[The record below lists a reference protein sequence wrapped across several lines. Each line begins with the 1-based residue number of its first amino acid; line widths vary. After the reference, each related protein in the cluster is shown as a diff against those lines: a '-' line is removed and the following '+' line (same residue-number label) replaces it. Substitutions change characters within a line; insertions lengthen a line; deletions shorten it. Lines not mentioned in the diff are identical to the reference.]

1 MRRLALS
8 LAALALT
15 AALAASP
22 AFAAACPSDAQ
33 ADQFASVQ
41 RLLLDNRVMASFGE
55 RPSGSANQGKF
66 ISWLQHEFA
75 QIPGVRL
82 DSIPHPINR
91 WTETGK
97 GLAAGPNAAGLD
109 KLPLAGSV
117 PYAKPTPA
125 GGVTAPL
132 TYVASGTALTDPSLK
147 GKIVVRDATPGS
159 IPFAAFKAVEWFEWD
174 PDGTLAQDAATNYE
188 RDFIAYTQR
197 ITDLQDA
204 AKTGAAGLIFV
215 HGFPRRQVRDQYA
228 PYEGTRW
235 DIPALYVG
243 ADEGEQL
250 KKLAASNGVARMK
263 LSAADAHV
271 STPTVVAT
279 LPGASNERFVIESH
293 TDGMNAIWD
302 NGPISIL
309 QLARYFAKQPLECRP
324 RTLQFVFTT
333 GHMYQRLAGGQDRG
347 GSAELYAKQLDKD
360 YDNGTVA
367 LIFTIE
373 HLGAREYAA
382 VPRTDGGPGRV
393 LKQTGR
399 SEPSTMFAGESPA
412 LINAIA
418 HSVITRDVRRTYLL
432 RGSDAPAPK
441 IPFHNSFGGEGT
453 EYQQHLL
460 PTISLVTGPWTLYN
474 PAFGMEAI
482 DGELMRKQSLV
493 FADLIQGL
501 AGTSTQELAGGY
513 PVYRGLRSG
522 ICASG
527 LSTMGFTRCDGD
539 PYG

>member
-1 MRRLALS
+1 MRRLAP
-8 LAALALT
+8 ALAVLVL
-15 AALAASP
+15 AVAAPSALAAT
-22 AFAAACPSDAQ
+22 CPGATQD
-33 ADQFASVQ
+33 DRFASTAQ
-41 RLLLDNRVMASFGE
+41 LLKDNRVMARFGE
-55 RPSGSANQGKF
+55 RPSGSANQARF
-66 ISWLQHEFA
+66 INWLQERFA
-75 QIPGVRL
+75 RIPGMRL
-82 DSIPHPINR
+82 ESIPYAINR
-91 WTETGK
+91 WTETGA
-97 GLAAGPNAAGLD
+97 GLSAGASAAGAA

-125 GGVTAPL
+125 AGVTAPL
-132 TYVASGTALTDPSLK
+132 TYVPAGTALTDPALK

-174 PDGTLAQDAATNYE
+174 PDGTLAQDAAANYE

-204 AKTGAAGLIFV
+204 AKAGAAGMVFV
-215 HGFPRRQVRDQYA
+215 HGFPRAQVRHQYA
-228 PYEGTRW
+228 PYEGQRW
-235 DIPALYVG
+235 EIPALYVG

-250 KKLAASNGVARMK
+250 KKLAASNGVARLK

-271 STPTVVAT
+271 TTPTVVAT
-279 LPGASNERFVIESH
+279 LPGASPERFVIESH

-302 NGPISIL
+302 NGPIAIL
-309 QLARYFAKQPLECRP
+309 QLARYFAAQPLECRP

-333 GHMYQRLAGGQDRG
+333 GHMYQRLLGGQDRG
-347 GSAELYAKQLDKD
+347 GSAEQYAKQLDKD
-360 YDNGTVA
+360 YDSGSVA
-367 LIFTIE
+367 LVFTIE

-393 LKQTGR
+393 LRQSGR

-412 LINAIA
+412 LIDAIA
-418 HSVITRDVRRTYLL
+418 RTVISRDVRRTYLL
-432 RGSDAPAPK
+432 RGSDVPAAR
-441 IPFHNSFGGEGT
+441 IPVHNSFGGEGT

-460 PTISLVTGPWTLYN
+460 PTVSLVTGPWTLYN

-482 DGELMRKQSLV
+482 DGALMRKQSLV
-493 FADLIQGL
+493 FADLIGSL
-501 AGTSTQELAGGY
+501 AGTPAPALAGAYTGY
-513 PVYRGLRSG
+513 RAARSG

-527 LSTMGFTRCDGD
+527 LATMGFTRCEGD